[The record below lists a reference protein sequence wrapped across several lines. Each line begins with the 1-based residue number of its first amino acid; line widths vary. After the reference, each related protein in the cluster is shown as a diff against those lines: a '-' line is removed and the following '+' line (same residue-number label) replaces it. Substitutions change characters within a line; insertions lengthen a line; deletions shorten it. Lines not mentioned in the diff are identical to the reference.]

1 MNRKSYLTTFLLIAV
16 VVGFSLYAKKQSDY
30 SAVEG
35 RKITSTENSLKAQR
49 MTKSESESPKDQ
61 ASTILANDKTSST
74 TPNEIKALH
83 ENFPDKEKV
92 NEDTISNPHTPSK
105 TLMTFAKR
113 LGPLMEKSFKDESTA
128 NSLVKELSSCA
139 NDESVAKA
147 ARAMC
152 VTNTERL
159 AKVHS
164 NIEKTAKDLRASV
177 SPEVQKILDT
187 NDRFIKK
194 Q

>member
-1 MNRKSYLTTFLLIAV
+1 MNKKSYLIIFLLIAV
-16 VVGFSLYAKKQSDY
+16 VSGYEFYTKKQSDF
-30 SAVEG
+30 SPAEG
-35 RKITSTENSLKAQR
+35 RR
-49 MTKSESESPKDQ
+49 MASSERFPKPQKMTQSERPMTQ
-61 ASTILANDKTSST
+61 ASTASVRGEISLI
-74 TPNEIKALH
+74 TPNEIKTLH

-92 NEDTISNPHTPSK
+92 NEETMSNPHTPSK
-105 TLMTFAKR
+105 TLMTFAKQM
-113 LGPLMEKSFKDESTA
+113 GPLMEKSFKDESAA
-128 NSLVKELSSCA
+128 NTLVKELSDCA

-164 NIEKTAKDLRASV
+164 KMEKTAKDLRAGV